1 MADQLIIHKKDIF
14 KSMENLI
21 EQIRQFSV
29 VSGQLESRIADV
41 FTKIQVQKNT
51 SLVEEGKYCKHYY
64 FIEKGIF
71 RSYYLSN
78 GKERTYW
85 FYAEHEFFTSWY
97 SFYANQPSFESIEA
111 VEDSAVFVVSKN
123 QFQELIDD
131 FREFEKFARCFIE
144 QQYANMDFIIKNFQ
158 DLTAKEKYELTMREM
173 PGLDQ
178 RAKLGHIAS
187 FLGMSQE
194 TLSRLRT
201 LK

>member
-1 MADQLIIHKKDIF
+1 MQ
-14 KSMENLI
+14 NLI
-21 EQIRQFSV
+21 EQVRQFSV
-29 VSGQLESRIADV
+29 VPNELESSMVTAFR
-41 FTKIQVQKNT
+41 KIQVPKNT
-51 SLVEEGKYCKHYY
+51 KLVEEGKYCQHYY

-71 RSYYLSN
+71 RSYYLN
-78 GKERTYW
+78 KDKERTYW
-85 FYAEHEFFTSWY
+85 FYSESDFFTSWY

-111 VEDSAVFVVSKN
+111 LEDSEIYVISKS
-123 QFQELIDD
+123 QFQELIGS

-144 QQYANMDFIIKNFQ
+144 QQHAIMDFITKNFQ

-201 LK
+201 QK